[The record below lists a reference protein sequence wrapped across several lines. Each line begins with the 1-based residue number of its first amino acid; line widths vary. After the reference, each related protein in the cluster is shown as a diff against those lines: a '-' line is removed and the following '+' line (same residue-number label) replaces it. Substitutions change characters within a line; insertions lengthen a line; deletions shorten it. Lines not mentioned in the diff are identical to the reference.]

1 MTIVMRIRDELRA
14 ALPWCAIALVVACQR
29 SATEESVDSG
39 LVVTAAEPGRAI
51 EAHYREGAHA
61 LILRARADGPRVT
74 SEIVDDRGHSITQL
88 ASSIVDHSQTRAP
101 DGTRSVP
108 VAALLA
114 NTAQLHTALR
124 LSRHGLR
131 QLRDAIGSDAADS
144 AAFRQL
150 SEQTALLH
158 KALRETR
165 LALLQE
171 WGSEA
176 RRHLTLTPEE
186 HTTFFA
192 ILNRKAVEIAAR
204 PGQHGRSAGVA
215 ATPEAE
221 LAALLGPERYA
232 RYQTR
237 RKAWLA
243 PAGDDA
249 LEVMP

>member
-1 MTIVMRIRDELRA
+1 MRIVMSIRDELRA

-74 SEIVDDRGHSITQL
+74 SEIVDDQGHSMTQL

-124 LSRHGLR
+124 
-131 QLRDAIGSDAADS
+131 
-144 AAFRQL
+144 
-150 SEQTALLH
+150 
-158 KALRETR
+158 
-165 LALLQE
+165 
-171 WGSEA
+171 
-176 RRHLTLTPEE
+176 
-186 HTTFFA
+186 
-192 ILNRKAVEIAAR
+192 
-204 PGQHGRSAGVA
+204 
-215 ATPEAE
+215 
-221 LAALLGPERYA
+221 
-232 RYQTR
+232 
-237 RKAWLA
+237 
-243 PAGDDA
+243 
-249 LEVMP
+249 